1 MTRFTAPTLL
11 LTTLVLLLSARDLAR
26 ANADSGI
33 MIQFDFSHDTTG
45 FFDSP
50 DRRVVLQLAAHTLT
64 ARLGDDLAAIVPNK
78 RNTWSASFL
87 NPPTGNM
94 ATVTNLVV
102 PSNTLI
108 VFVGARK
115 LPGTQTGQGGPGG
128 FSASGRS
135 SFLNTVAARGES
147 GALRDAPT
155 DFGPWG
161 GSITFDQDTNWHF
174 GTTVNEL
181 GFSEADFLT
190 TALHELGH
198 VLGFGTAPSWTELV
212 VGEEFTGPAAIA
224 EYDADGNVP
233 LSPTLGHWIAG
244 TTEEGALSIMTPS
257 TLSGTRTAFGK
268 LDFAG
273 LDDIGWDLIPAAT
286 FNLLAGDA
294 NNDNQVT
301 GADLIIIQQNFG
313 KVDLDI
319 PTTGLFP
326 GDANDDGQVTGAD
339 LIVVQQKF
347 GDALRPIGAEIPE
360 PASVCLLA
368 LSGLGAIARWHR
380 I

>member
-1 MTRFTAPTLL
+1 VTRLTAPTLL
-11 LTTLVLLLSARDLAR
+11 LAALVLLLAARNLAR
-26 ANADSGI
+26 ADVDSGI

-50 DRRVVLQLAAHTLT
+50 DRRVVLQLAADTLA
-64 ARLGDDLAAIVPNK
+64 ARLGDDLAAIVPNR

-87 NPPTGNM
+87 DPPTGNV

-102 PSNTLI
+102 PTNTLI
-108 VFVGARK
+108 VFVGARE
-115 LPGTQTGQGGPGG
+115 LPGAQAGQGGPGG

-135 SFLNTVAARGES
+135 SFLNTVAARGEA
-147 GALRDAPT
+147 GALSGSPT

-161 GSITFDQDTNWHF
+161 GSITFDQDTDWHF
-174 GTTVNEL
+174 GATASEL

-198 VLGFGTAPSWTELV
+198 VFGFGTAPSWTELV
-212 VGEEFTGPAAIA
+212 VGEEFTGPTAVA

-233 LSPTLGHWIAG
+233 LSPALGHWIAG
-244 TTEEGALSIMTPS
+244 TTEEGALAIMTPS
-257 TLSGTRTAFGK
+257 TLVGTQTAFGK

-273 LDDIGWDLIPAAT
+273 LDDIGWDLIPAVT

-301 GADLIIIQQNFG
+301 GADLIIVQQNFG

-319 PTTGLFP
+319 PTNGLFL

-339 LIVVQQKF
+339 LITVQQNF
-347 GDALRPIGAEIPE
+347 DRSVDAEVPE
-360 PASVCLLA
+360 PASISLLV
-368 LSGLGAIARWHR
+368 LVIMGMLVRWR
-380 I
+380 WG

>member
-1 MTRFTAPTLL
+1 MTRLTAPTLL
-11 LTTLVLLLSARDLAR
+11 LAALVLLLAARDLAWSD
-26 ANADSGI
+26 AGSGI
-33 MIQFDFSHDTTG
+33 MIQFDFSYDTTG

-50 DRRVVLQLAAHTLT
+50 DRRVVLQLAADTLT
-64 ARLGDDLAAIVPNK
+64 ARLGDDLAAIVPNR

-87 NPPTGNM
+87 DPPTGNM

-102 PSNTLI
+102 PANTLI
-108 VFVGARK
+108 VFVGARE
-115 LPGTQTGQGGPGG
+115 LPGAQAGQGGPGG

-147 GALRDAPT
+147 GALSGAPT

-161 GSITFDQDTNWHF
+161 GSITFDQDTDWHF
-174 GTTVNEL
+174 GATASEL
-181 GFSEADFLT
+181 RFSEADFLT

-212 VGEEFTGPAAIA
+212 VDKEFTGPTAVA
-224 EYDADGNVP
+224 EYDANGNVP
-233 LSPTLGHWIAG
+233 LSPALGHWIAG
-244 TTEEGALSIMTPS
+244 TTEEGALAIMTPS
-257 TLSGTRTAFGK
+257 TLVGTQTAFGK

-301 GADLIIIQQNFG
+301 GADLIIVQQNFG
-313 KVDLDI
+313 KVDLDM
-319 PTTGLFP
+319 PTTGLFL
-326 GDANDDGQVTGAD
+326 GDANDDGKVTGAD
-339 LIVVQQKF
+339 LITVQQNF
-347 GDALRPIGAEIPE
+347 DRPVDAEVPE
-360 PASVCLLA
+360 PASISLLV
-368 LSGLGAIARWHR
+368 LVIMGMLVRWR
-380 I
+380 WV